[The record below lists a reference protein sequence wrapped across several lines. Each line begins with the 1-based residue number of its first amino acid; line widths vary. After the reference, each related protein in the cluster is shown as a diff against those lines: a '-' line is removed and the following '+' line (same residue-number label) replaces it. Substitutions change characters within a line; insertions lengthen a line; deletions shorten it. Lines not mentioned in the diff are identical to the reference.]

1 MSYTTINNNDN
12 ISILVNSTEIA
23 SMTVSDSWD
32 NLFYNV
38 TINGNKVSNSSIT
51 VGATSVVI
59 DESAFTRGD
68 LVDFSWINND
78 VNNLQQILVSQK
90 H

>member
-1 MSYTTINNNDN
+1 
-12 ISILVNSTEIA
+12 
-23 SMTVSDSWD
+23 MTVSDSWD

-38 TINGNKVSNSSIT
+38 TINGKQVSLTIT

-68 LVDFSWINND
+68 QLTLVG
-78 VNNLQQILVSQK
+78 
-90 H
+90 